1 MMIAP
6 RQCLP
11 SARRVMS
18 RFSNRSFRSS
28 AFRSYPAVSMS
39 FGARASLRNRHEG
52 PSIWIRT
59 RGDPERVGSWLA
71 PAGAN
76 QAGPPA
82 PFQAAGGKL
91 GGTTCIVAL
100 VRQGFRA
107 PGADS
112 LGSCPSLGVTRGRT
126 SYVHLVVAVA
136 RAHAIAARQLGLHH
150 PRVAKIQLGSLIQAT
165 LELVLSEAGLGLV
178 SHTAIRQANQ
188 SVMKYIARKTI
199 KLGYSPHSY
208 STKSPTI

>member
-28 AFRSYPAVSMS
+28 AFRSTLQCRCRSR
-39 FGARASLRNRHEG
+39 ARASLRNRHEG

-76 QAGPPA
+76 QA

-126 SYVHLVVAVA
+126 SYVDLVVAVA
-136 RAHAIAARQLGLHH
+136 MAHAIAARQLGLHSSKSSQNPVRVPNSGH
-150 PRVAKIQLGSLIQAT
+150 P
-165 LELVLSEAGLGLV
+165 
-178 SHTAIRQANQ
+178 
-188 SVMKYIARKTI
+188 
-199 KLGYSPHSY
+199 
-208 STKSPTI
+208 